1 MTNGALSPPAE
12 KPFEIKDLEK
22 EGCILWAKVKGFS
35 YWPGIV
41 TVDPMDGITVKVNE
55 NAATSSG
62 KKASRCKV
70 HVHFLGYGN
79 MRAWVQ
85 ETDVLKYDGKEA
97 YDKLA
102 ARCPKS
108 KIKDFYPT
116 KKYARLFE
124 KAVKVADDTLKLPQE
139 ARLKKL
145 GLVYVLVDDDE
156 DKSAADA
163 STTNSTNNGHSSLP
177 KITSGFFKTYK
188 PVLTPASS
196 EKPSLDVFEFDDSG
210 DQFNVD
216 FQLRKEEEPPVV
228 AKAKPTV
235 PAKTPPATKPVATKA
250 TPATKPTPA
259 KAPPAAK
266 PTPAKAPPPTK
277 PTKVATK
284 RKAPKANDPGPAP
297 KSKVRKKQVKVTSD
311 DKGKDSI
318 MDLDEDKIDDEFSV
332 GVESE
337 DKPLLGSLIWGRM
350 SGFPYWPCFVTKGPD
365 GDIKRVFGKRVEYHA
380 QFFNWNNES
389 GWVTGSMPWCPI
401 DQYHSKAKLACPK
414 GPNTPEGKT
423 WYPPARLAARWK
435 GAVLDAQKTI
445 SLSRRQRH
453 NSLVVRYGSLPA
465 SKITKA
471 PPPVVSKPAPT
482 KSTAIVKKIE
492 KKKVASL
499 DKACPASKKK
509 IVFKGGIVPGK
520 IELPK
525 GWSYELVEGPPP
537 ALKFHSPEGIMYN
550 GVADAIAHL
559 LQQNC
564 CRPTSPT
571 QEGSGHRRHRS
582 FSCSSLHIQEEE
594 PSQFGWFLRYT
605 DKMHFDTRP
614 CGADQVGLLEGSVE
628 YLKDGSLPPAW
639 EVRKIRSKSLDEVIY
654 QSSSSSSSD
663 NKLKFKDKVSV
674 ARFLEGMGHPAL
686 EVEQLL
692 FNYPQISRIAPR
704 DGLLNEAADASAD
717 NHISDDPKLTQC
729 YIDMVKLPEIFHKH
743 PHVKVRE
750 SNNEMVISDSITD
763 AFIAK
768 KIIYND

>member
-1 MTNGALSPPAE
+1 MTNGALPQQAS
-12 KPFEIKDLEK
+12 FEVKDFEK

-41 TVDPMDGITVKVNE
+41 TVDPMDGVTLKVSE
-55 NAATSSG
+55 NAA
-62 KKASRCKV
+62 KKAAASKAKV

-85 ETDVLKYDGKEA
+85 ETDVLKYEGKEA

-102 ARCPKS
+102 ASCPKA
-108 KIKDFYPT
+108 KIKDFFPT

-124 KAVKVADDTLKLPQE
+124 KAVKVAEDTFKLPQE

-145 GLVYVLVDDDE
+145 GLVYVLVDDEDE
-156 DKSAADA
+156 KADDQK
-163 STTNSTNNGHSSLP
+163 TTNNGHASEISSLP

-196 EKPSLDVFEFDDSG
+196 EKPNLDVFEFDDSG

-216 FQLRKEEEPPVV
+216 FQLRTEEELPTKPKAKEAKPP
-228 AKAKPTV
+228 AKAAAKV
-235 PAKTPPATKPVATKA
+235 PAKASAKPATSVPPANSKPVAKT
-250 TPATKPTPA
+250 A
-259 KAPPAAK
+259 KAPPASK
-266 PTPAKAPPPTK
+266 PKKA
-277 PTKVATK
+277 AQK
-284 RKAPKANDPGPAP
+284 RKAPQNKAADDQQGP

-318 MDLDEDKIDDEFSV
+318 MDLDEDAIDDEFSV
-332 GVESE
+332 GSESE
-337 DKPLLGSLIWGRM
+337 GKPLLGSLIWGRM

-365 GDIKRVFGKRVEYHA
+365 GDIKRVFGKRIEYHA

-389 GWVTGSMPWCPI
+389 GWVASSMPWCPI
-401 DQYHSKAKLACPK
+401 DQYHAQAKLACPK
-414 GPNTPEGKT
+414 GPNTPEGKN

-435 GAVLDAQKTI
+435 GAVLDAQKTA

-453 NSLVVRYGSLPA
+453 NSLVVRYAPLPRA
-465 SKITKA
+465 ERTST
-471 PPPVVSKPAPT
+471 PPVVRKPIPQSPT
-482 KSTAIVKKIE
+482 KPPPAAPPVNVQVE
-492 KKKVASL
+492 KKKSPF

-509 IVFKGGIVPGK
+509 TILKGGIVPGK

-525 GWSYELVEGPPP
+525 GWSYELVEGQPPT
-537 ALKFHSPEGIMYN
+537 LKFHSPEGILYN
-550 GVADAIAHL
+550 GVSDAIAHL

-564 CRPTSPT
+564 CRPTTPI
-571 QEGSGHRRHRS
+571 QGGNRRHRS

-614 CGADQVGLLEGSVE
+614 CSADQVGQLEGPVE

-654 QSSSSSSSD
+654 QSSSSSSES
-663 NKLKFKDKVSV
+663 KLKFRDKVSV

-692 FNYPQISRIAPR
+692 FNYPQISRVAPR
-704 DGLLNEAADASAD
+704 DGLCNEATVPTDAV
-717 NHISDDPKLTQC
+717 DDPRVTPC
-729 YIDMVKLPEIFHKH
+729 YVDMVKLPEIFHKH

-750 SNNEMVISDSITD
+750 SNNEMVISDSVTE